1 MRKGDKWLQCIYLH
15 DGVAPIH
22 QRDFFTLADDLCILL
37 FQPYLLHSPKKSF
50 RESLVCALLPL
61 GSPDKSNKPPGILL
75 NTTVFSSLP
84 KLLAPVCKHMDSSGT
99 SSRL

>member
-37 FQPYLLHSPKKSF
+37 FQPYLLHSPKKKF
-50 RESLVCALLPL
+50 QGV
-61 GSPDKSNKPPGILL
+61 
-75 NTTVFSSLP
+75 SSD
-84 KLLAPVCKHMDSSGT
+84 VRCFH
-99 SSRL
+99 